1 MRQII
6 NKEKIMKKLFII
18 VTSGMLSMSAM
29 SVFADECDLELTQKL
44 FCSDKTDNL
53 VKIFTY
59 PTDIPKEAT
68 DSSVCDES
76 GLLVKL
82 LYSHCMRVGNDNMQH
97 CEGGR
102 HKYVYQAY
110 INTNNDSHETKGTWH
125 FDLPVQQGLM
135 HCKIV
140 K

>member
-59 PTDIPKEAT
+59 PTDIPKE
-68 DSSVCDES
+68 
-76 GLLVKL
+76 
-82 LYSHCMRVGNDNMQH
+82 
-97 CEGGR
+97 
-102 HKYVYQAY
+102 
-110 INTNNDSHETKGTWH
+110 
-125 FDLPVQQGLM
+125 
-135 HCKIV
+135 
-140 K
+140 